1 MQKLFWVL
9 IVGVLLSCGVGCSTT
24 SWADFGANQ
33 DGDVVGAP
41 PATLLRPTVRATG
54 VSSQAREIESRL
66 NYH

>member
-1 MQKLFWVL
+1 MQKFFWVL

-24 SWADFGANQ
+24 SWADFSANQ

-41 PATLLRPTVRATG
+41 PTRLLRSTGRATG
-54 VSSQAREIESRL
+54 VSPEARAIESRL